1 MSTPPRPREVAI
13 VAYPCVQR
21 MDFALALV
29 EEDLDRDAALSIA
42 RHLVLFLRALG
53 VGPAEYRR
61 RFHPA
66 GTALDAAAA
75 A

>member
-1 MSTPPRPREVAI
+1 
-13 VAYPCVQR
+13 